1 MAMAG
6 SIKAYDREVGAFLP
20 ALNAKAQADL
30 EALGRHRK
38 FPKGAV
44 LFAEGQTSDRVMVV
58 LSGRVKVSYL
68 TEDGKEVVLGL
79 AGPGELLGEM
89 SFLDGD
95 PHSASNTALDQ
106 VETLVVTA
114 SDFQAYLGE
123 HPAAAMALL
132 RLLSRRLR
140 ESDQMRVESAA
151 HDSVGRVARRLIE
164 LAERF
169 GQHGEDNVKIS
180 LQLSQEE
187 MAGWIGSSREA
198 VNKALSMLRA
208 LGWIETQRRG
218 VTILDIKALRRR
230 AT

>member
-1 MAMAG
+1 MAG
-6 SIKAYDREVGAFLP
+6 AGRAYDREVGAFMP
-20 ALNAKAQADL
+20 ALDSQARAEL
-30 EALGRHRK
+30 QALGRRRK

-68 TEDGKEVVLGL
+68 TEEGKEVVLGL

-89 SFLDGD
+89 SFLDRD
-95 PHSASNTALDQ
+95 PHSASNTALDT
-106 VETLVVTA
+106 VETLVIPSA
-114 SDFQAYLGE
+114 DFQEYLGQ

-140 ESDQMRVESAA
+140 ESDQMRVEFAA

-169 GQHGEDNVKIS
+169 GQKNEDNVQIT

-198 VNKALSMLRA
+198 VNKALAMLRA

-218 VTILDIKALRRR
+218 VTILDMKALRRR

>member
-1 MAMAG
+1 MAG
-6 SIKAYDREVGAFLP
+6 TGKVYDREVGAFLP
-20 ALNAKAQADL
+20 ALDEPARS
-30 EALGRHRK
+30 ALMAIGRQRK

-89 SFLDGD
+89 SFLDRD
-95 PHSASNTALDQ
+95 PHSASNTALDL
-106 VETLVVTA
+106 VETLVVT
-114 SDFQAYLGE
+114 STSFQAYLGQ
-123 HPAAAMALL
+123 HPGAALALL

-140 ESDQMRVESAA
+140 ESDQMRVEFAA
-151 HDSVGRVARRLIE
+151 HDSVGRVARRLVE

-169 GQHGEDNVKIS
+169 GQHGEDNVKIT

-198 VNKALSMLRA
+198 VNKALAMLRT

-218 VTILDIKALRRR
+218 VTILDMPSLRHR
-230 AT
+230 AAG